1 MIAVVAASPA
11 RPTLVRAVCVREWR
25 EALGNKLLVGMT
37 LLPPVVILVAGI
49 AAVAAAAVN
58 PPSDRDVQ
66 ALYAAAPAVAGLDPK
81 EAVQG
86 FIATYF
92 LILFMLIPTVV
103 PLTMAIYSVIG
114 EKASRTLEPLL
125 ATPVGVGDLLFAKS
139 LASTVPSVIVTWSAY
154 GIYLATVI
162 AIGSHAAVQAVT
174 APRWILAIVV
184 LVPLLTLLSVN
195 LGILISTRPRRRS
208 CGGARDRAGHGPRR
222 ARQRRFFTDDDRA
235 HPARSHGVLARAAR
249 VPAGEHTR
257 PLEVNP
263 VADHRCSF
271 CGKRQD
277 QVKKLIAGGGSNR
290 PFICDECVALCQ
302 DILDENLAPT
312 PPESRRTKW
321 LDRLRRMAIT
331 LPR

>member
-1 MIAVVAASPA
+1 ERYLRLMGLWERRTEPVVTFSRGMKQKMAIARAALHEPRVLFLDEPTTGLDPDAAKTVREFIVALRGEGRTVFLCTHNLDGADRMTAAVLAVSPA

-125 ATPVGVGDLLFAKS
+125 AT
-139 LASTVPSVIVTWSAY
+139 
-154 GIYLATVI
+154 
-162 AIGSHAAVQAVT
+162 
-174 APRWILAIVV
+174 
-184 LVPLLTLLSVN
+184 
-195 LGILISTRPRRRS
+195 
-208 CGGARDRAGHGPRR
+208 
-222 ARQRRFFTDDDRA
+222 
-235 HPARSHGVLARAAR
+235 
-249 VPAGEHTR
+249 
-257 PLEVNP
+257 
-263 VADHRCSF
+263 
-271 CGKRQD
+271 
-277 QVKKLIAGGGSNR
+277 
-290 PFICDECVALCQ
+290 
-302 DILDENLAPT
+302 
-312 PPESRRTKW
+312 
-321 LDRLRRMAIT
+321 
-331 LPR
+331 